1 MRRILHAIRRSLAR
15 CVHAGL
21 RQRAALEMAC
31 VRATSWIPVH
41 AARIAPLR
49 LLGARIDR
57 TAVIYHGCQVRAPH
71 KLVIGFHSSIGD
83 GSILDARG
91 GLRFGNHVN
100 VSSRAQF
107 WTAQHDW
114 KSAEFEYIEA
124 AIEIGDR
131 AWIGPNSI
139 VLPGTTLGEGCVIA
153 AGAVVR
159 GEVPPFAL
167 MGGVPA
173 RQIGSRPHPMTY
185 CLPGRRS
192 KTKWW

>member
-31 VRATSWIPVH
+31 VRGASWIPVH

-49 LLGARIDR
+49 LLGAPIER
-57 TAVIYHGCQVRAPH
+57 TAVTYHGCEVRAPR
-71 KLVIGFHSSIGD
+71 KLVTEFHSPIGD

-91 GLRFGNHVN
+91 GLRFGNHAN

-107 WTAQHDW
+107 WTAHDW
-114 KSAEFEYIEA
+114 KSAEFRYIEA
-124 AIEIGDR
+124 PTEVGDDR

-139 VLPGTTLGEGCVIA
+139 LLPGTTRGEGCVIA
-153 AGAVVR
+153 AGAAVR

-173 RQIGSRPHPMTY
+173 RQIRSRPHPMTY

-192 KTKWW
+192 KSKWW